1 MVGMSEAELDRTTPY
16 KTSDDW
22 FNRIIV
28 LLIALMGLVLGVPL
42 ALWGFLSLTGQM
54 TSSDLSLVTSVLV
67 FGMGMAFNAFGVVIG
82 WSALVPG
89 AKG

>member
-1 MVGMSEAELDRTTPY
+1 MSEAELDRTTPY
-16 KTSDDW
+16 KTSNDW

-54 TSSDLSLVTSVLV
+54 MSSDLSLVTSVLI

-82 WSALVPG
+82 WSALVLG

>member
-1 MVGMSEAELDRTTPY
+1 MSDAPLEHKAPYRTAN
-16 KTSDDW
+16 DW
-22 FNRIIV
+22 FNRVIV

-42 ALWGFLSLTGQM
+42 ALWGFLSLLGQM
-54 TSSDLSLVTSVLV
+54 TSSDLSTVTAVLL